1 MELTLDTEIPYIFLV
16 GMGLSVVTVAL
27 VLAAFIDIWRRK
39 TFPKVAYGGITLTV
53 HRMKWIW
60 GLTLL
65 GAFGF
70 GVNEDPIT
78 TRSFSSGNL
87 EVAQAAGPVRT
98 VSVDLPMP
106 FYQYHR
112 ARYSVAGE
120 VLAEEG
126 WEGFGLPWP
135 LLSALF
141 AYWVL
146 VLHWNPGNRFARR
159 ILQGRR
165 WRNEADGTEERP
177 QT

>member
-1 MELTLDTEIPYIFLV
+1 MQLTLDSQIPYIFLV
-16 GMGLSVVTVAL
+16 GKGLSVVTVAL
-27 VLAAFIDIWRRK
+27 VLAAFVDIWRRK
-39 TFPKVAYGGITLTV
+39 AFPKVAYGGITLTV
-53 HRMKWIW
+53 QRMKWIW
-60 GLTLL
+60 FLLLL

-78 TRSFSSGNL
+78 TRSFSSGDL
-87 EVAQAAGPVRT
+87 ESAQAAGPVRT
-98 VSVDLPMP
+98 ISVDLPMP

-112 ARYSVAGE
+112 ARHSVGGE

-126 WEGFGLPWP
+126 WEEFGVPWP
-135 LLSALF
+135 LLTALF

-165 WRNEADGTEERP
+165 WQKEEGGSGEGP
-177 QT
+177 ES